1 MLKIICIGKN
11 AQFLKNAENEYVSRI
26 NHFAKIEV
34 LELKEDKSKTP
45 KEIMKKEAEKITT
58 ALKGSNYIVLD
69 VWSENVSTEQFT
81 NILKENKDLVFVIGG
96 AYGLDETIKNTA
108 KKRISLSKMTFTH
121 QIARVLLLE
130 QIYRAQTILNNR
142 NYHK

>member
-1 MLKIICIGKN
+1 MLKIIAIGKN
-11 AQFLKNAENEYVSRI
+11 AQFLKDAENEYVSRI
-26 NHFAKIEV
+26 NQFTKIEV

-45 KEIMKKEAEKITT
+45 KEVMKKEAEKIKS
-58 ALKGSNYIVLD
+58 ALKGADYIALD

-81 NILKENKDLVFVIGG
+81 KILKDNKDMVFVIGG
-96 AYGLDETIKNTA
+96 AFGLDETIKNTA